1 MLTEAGMVETVTD
14 DDDKPALRL
23 TARGAQMGRAVAMAG
38 DDVDPEYVLGTLLGA
53 QAS

>member
-1 MLTEAGMVETVTD
+1 MDMLTEAGMVEEYMH
-14 DDDKPALRL
+14 DDKPALRL

-53 QAS
+53 ET